1 MVRMVRSLADR
12 TFQLRFYA
20 QQSGKNAEAMKK
32 FQDGA
37 KRKFKNFVGDLM
49 DEKKKSDAGA
59 AKTKASQQRL
69 DNFRKE

>member
-1 MVRMVRSLADR
+1 
-12 TFQLRFYA
+12 
-20 QQSGKNAEAMKK
+20 MKK